1 MEQSELRVDVIDLT
15 RLAQIKVLSLFAT
28 GIEYGYST
36 LFYYSPSVACMQCI
50 FAFSVQHDTASSN
63 AIYFR
68 KNKCK
73 VQSAM
78 CVLFKN
84 SLLHELS
91 LAVTHSAH
99 QQLVD

>member
-28 GIEYGYST
+28 GIEYGYSA
-36 LFYYSPSVACMQCI
+36 LFYYSPSVARMQCI

-73 VQSAM
+73 VQ
-78 CVLFKN
+78 CVSCSRTLYFM
-84 SLLHELS
+84 S
-91 LAVTHSAH
+91 
-99 QQLVD
+99 